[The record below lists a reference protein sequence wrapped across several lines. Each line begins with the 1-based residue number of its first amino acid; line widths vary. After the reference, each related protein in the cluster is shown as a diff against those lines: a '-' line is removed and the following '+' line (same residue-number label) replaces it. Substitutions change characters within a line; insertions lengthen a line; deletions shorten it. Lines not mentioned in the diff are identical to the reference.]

1 MTTPTSHQPV
11 PYQEITET
19 YYAAE
24 VAGNHTLEQAY
35 DDDYVLICTCPR
47 CGAALD
53 VELFEPVYKA
63 ASAAAPQ
70 SSTGRHELP
79 VSCVC
84 EGEHAGRPEGRSG
97 CGAYWP
103 LELS

>member
-11 PYQEITET
+11 PYQEINEP
-19 YYAAE
+19 YYAIE
-24 VAGNHTLEQAY
+24 VAGSHTLEQAY
-35 DDDYVLICTCPR
+35 GDDYVLICTCPR

-53 VELFEPVYKA
+53 VELFEPVYR
-63 ASAAAPQ
+63 AAAAGAQ
-70 SSTGRHELP
+70 ANATGGHEIP

-84 EGEHAGRPEGRSG
+84 VGEHADRPEGRTG

-103 LELS
+103 MVLS

>member
-1 MTTPTSHQPV
+1 MPTPTSHQPV
-11 PYQEITET
+11 PYQEITEPF
-19 YYAAE
+19 YATE
-24 VAGNHTLEQAY
+24 VAQNHTLEEAY
-35 DDDYVLICTCPR
+35 GDDYVLICTCPR

-63 ASAAAPQ
+63 AAAGAPPNT
-70 SSTGRHELP
+70 TGGNALP

-84 EGEHAGRPEGRSG
+84 AGEHVGRPEGRSG